1 MGVCMDARNEL
12 KGKRGLVRLLNAT
25 RYSLAGY
32 KAAWQDEEA
41 FRQICLLA
49 VIGLPAGA
57 GLGGIRPAGRA
68 AGALPAGG
76 TAQQRHRERGG
87 PYFAGMASA
96 GQEGQGYG
104 ERRPIHGPAFPGCRL
119 GRLRFGTIIG
129 RCGQGNLW
137 LRPTGSIFVLRG
149 KVEGHLRYRT
159 GLPPYSF
166 PGITAHPVTGPFGHP
181 YRAL

>member
-1 MGVCMDARNEL
+1 MDARNEL

-49 VIGLPAGA
+49 VIGLPLA
-57 GLGGIRPAGRA
+57 
-68 AGALPAGG
+68 
-76 TAQQRHRERGG
+76 
-87 PYFAGMASA
+87 
-96 GQEGQGYG
+96 
-104 ERRPIHGPAFPGCRL
+104 CRL